1 MLVLFVAQSSEKEIQ
16 RRAVRVNQNLCH
28 ARKMILC
35 DADVRPKKRLLLEKV
50 VIVVVVKDGEDH
62 VPTNLRCM

>member
-16 RRAVRVNQNLCH
+16 RRAVRVNLCH